1 MSAPAPDLVLA
12 STSVYRRV
20 LLERLGVPFRCR
32 APLCDEARLKLGES
46 NPTKLAERLAYAKA
60 SSLVA
65 TEPGAAIIGC
75 DQVVSFAGQA
85 VGKPYT
91 AAGAIDQLTEL
102 AGHAHDLITALAV
115 IQGDRILRHT
125 DVSRLRMRPLTA
137 RRHRALRQGR
147 RALRLCRQLQDRGT
161 GNRPVRANR
170 VERPY
175 RDHGLTAGRA
185 GVDPARAGPRDSVI
199 SGRLAGQGPLTRRTP
214 RVAIRVVCARSSI
227 G

>member
-32 APLCDEARLKLGES
+32 APLCDESRLKLGES
-46 NPTKLAERLAYAKA
+46 NPTKLAERLAHAKA
-60 SSLVA
+60 ASLVA

-91 AAGAIDQLTEL
+91 AAGAIDQLTAL

-125 DVSRLRMRPLTA
+125 DVSRLRMRPLT
-137 RRHRALRQGR
+137 RAAIERYVKADEPFDCAGSYKIEERGIALFEQIESNDHTAVTGLPLVELVSILR
-147 RALRLCRQLQDRGT
+147 
-161 GNRPVRANR
+161 
-170 VERPY
+170 
-175 RDHGLTAGRA
+175 GLGLEI
-185 GVDPARAGPRDSVI
+185 P
-199 SGRLAGQGPLTRRTP
+199 
-214 RVAIRVVCARSSI
+214 
-227 G
+227 